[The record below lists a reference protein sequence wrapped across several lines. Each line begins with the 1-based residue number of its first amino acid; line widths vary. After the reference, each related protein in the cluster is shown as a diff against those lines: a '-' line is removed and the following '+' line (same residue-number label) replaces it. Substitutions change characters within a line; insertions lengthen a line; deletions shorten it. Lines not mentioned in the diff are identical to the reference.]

1 MVSNFD
7 RILGEIKREANLIAP
22 DHGLQPASVVDVIMD
37 IVDIEDRNRIKAE
50 PRIHQRIKGM
60 IQDAA
65 VAKGST
71 EDV

>member
-7 RILGEIKREANLIAP
+7 RIFGEIKREANLIAP
-22 DHGLQPASVVDVIMD
+22 DHGLQPASVVEVIMR
-37 IVDIEDRNRIKAE
+37 IVDIEDRNRVKAVA
-50 PRIHQRIKGM
+50 RVHQKIKGM

-65 VAKGST
+65 VAKGSR

>member
-22 DHGLQPASVVDVIMD
+22 DHGLQPASVVAVIMS

-50 PRIHQRIKGM
+50 SRIHQRIKGL

-65 VAKGST
+65 VAKGSR

>member
-22 DHGLQPASVVDVIMD
+22 DHGLQPASVVEVIMN
-37 IVDIEDRNRIKAE
+37 IVDIEDRNRVRAE
-50 PRIHQRIKGM
+50 PRIHQKVKGM
-60 IQDAA
+60 IQNVA
-65 VAKGST
+65 VAKGSG